1 MTGADGTAAPATP
14 WRHGRLRAAARPWAR
29 PRLLFGRMYED
40 PAIELAALP
49 AGGRILCVA
58 SAGDVAMALARAGRE
73 VTAIDVN
80 PAQIAYVER
89 RLRGEPA
96 TAGAAD
102 RLMGLVR
109 AALRPAGWHRGLVDE
124 FCALDEPAEQVRLW
138 RERLAT
144 PAVRRLAALATS
156 PPMLRLAYGRPFV
169 AVTPAR
175 LGPAMLDRVE
185 AGLARHPNR
194 DNPWASLLFRG
205 RWPDEPAPG
214 PAGLDLVTGELAA
227 WLEKA
232 PARSFDGF
240 ALSNMLDG
248 PGAAYRERLLAAV
261 RRAAR
266 PGAVAVLRTLGA
278 PRSPADARR
287 APTDRTLLWGGITVS
302 TTGALTEAL
311 TEALR

>member
-1 MTGADGTAAPATP
+1 
-14 WRHGRLRAAARPWAR
+14 
-29 PRLLFGRMYED
+29 
-40 PAIELAALP
+40 
-49 AGGRILCVA
+49 
-58 SAGDVAMALARAGRE
+58 MALARSGRE

-80 PAQIAYVER
+80 PAQVAYVER

-144 PAVRRLAALATS
+144 PAVHRLAALATS
-156 PPMLRLAYGRPFV
+156 PPMLGLAYGRPFV

-175 LGPAMLDRVE
+175 LGPAMLDRIE

-205 RWPDEPAPG
+205 RWPDEPAPA
-214 PAGLDLVTGELAA
+214 PAGLDLVTGELAT
-227 WLEKA
+227 WLEAA
-232 PARSFDGF
+232 PAGSFDGF
-240 ALSNMLDG
+240 ALSNVLDG
-248 PGAAYRERLLAAV
+248 PTDPSHTGTNPRPVFGAGATYRERLLAAV

-287 APTDRTLLWGGITVS
+287 APTDRALLWGGITVS
-302 TTGALTEAL
+302 DVEALTEAL